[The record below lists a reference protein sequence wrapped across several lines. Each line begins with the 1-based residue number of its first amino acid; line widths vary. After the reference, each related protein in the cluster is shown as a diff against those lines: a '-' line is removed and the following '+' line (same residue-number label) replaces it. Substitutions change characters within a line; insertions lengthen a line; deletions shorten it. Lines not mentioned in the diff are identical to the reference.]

1 MSLPVSVICEP
12 PVECCPVPAPPFYT
26 QGLTF
31 LSAQTGFILNCPQ
44 GFSCSPGAYPHPI
57 IIPDGAIPYTPPTGG
72 NPLRFTCCD
81 GVILTRYL
89 PANFTQAQFNTAA
102 QEIADAAAEHL
113 ALCEAQAYNAQN
125 ARQNQN
131 CTISTP
137 GTLPEAFSGTD
148 YLAML
153 EQSGALAPVV
163 WTLVGGALP
172 GGLSLS
178 ADGVISGIPMVSGL
192 FTFVA
197 QATGAINPATRTRL
211 ICKRVFR
218 LTVSSDVPCDL
229 GVTDSTVIS
238 PDVAINTME
247 VTDTGQWAS
256 VPLGEYKIGYV
267 GGSVQTSTGLPPNWF
282 VNPPTTVGP
291 VAGEAQYVYNS
302 FGTPFRNKLPYSF
315 CAESN
320 AADAEANFDTT
331 TLVCCPDAA
340 LFAGP
345 QGRETLHFQHALGNI
360 DVDVHDSGWTLNA
373 VGSSLPTF
381 RLTRVKKPAI
391 NYQTLQLR
399 IVNLASLL
407 PSLTPFNA
415 CTAGGGAPVWNGTFT
430 VFDPQP
436 NFVNYAYLIDISGGV
451 PQLNSTLMDAPAATK
466 IYHDTAG
473 QDTPTGCAW
482 ILAFTYQHPIQG
494 NVVSWVGLGGAGYAP
509 QGTFVFSSDVVGWT
523 MFGKKT
529 AWRVATT
536 AALPAN
542 TRVLNVLTANVNG
555 ALPAI
560 DGIAISVAD
569 RVLVKNEAL
578 GQNNGSYCLDGN
590 TEILTYEGWKHRRDL
605 ATGELVLTYNQAKGV
620 TEWQPVQSIHEFNV
634 VNEPVLVMRNK
645 GHFSISSLNHRW
657 PTENINSGKQRIT
670 LSSQLTKNTALLK
683 AAPCGELPF
692 KAKYTDDLV
701 ELVAWFFTEGHVRK
715 NNSGTHSNCVR
726 ISQSSRVN
734 PDLVGRIRSCLRGL
748 FGDAS
753 PPRAKG
759 GWKTDVPK
767 WRETSTRKG
776 LIEFDLNAAA
786 GSRLTFLAP
795 NRIVRIDFLRAL
807 TKAQL
812 HLFIDTALS
821 ADGHISKSGQRS
833 LGQKDIA
840 RLHPIQFACVLAGIP
855 STLGGTVAGQHTLYL
870 NKVSRTVPSK
880 HRDLYTGV
888 LWCPKTENS
897 TWVARK
903 DGRVFIT
910 GNTVTSLGSG
920 GTPWVLT
927 RSTDL
932 DTSAEMLRGIFAI
945 VTDGNTNAG
954 LHFRL
959 VTNGV
964 ITLNVTP
971 LSFTAI
977 ATTID
982 VELF

>member
-125 ARQNQN
+125 ARQSQN
-131 CTISTP
+131 CTISTL
-137 GTLPEAFSGTD
+137 GTLPEAFSGTE
-148 YLAML
+148 YSQTLQ
-153 EQSGALAPVV
+153 QSGALTPVV
-163 WTLVGGALP
+163 WTVVGGALP

-229 GVTDSTVIS
+229 GVTD
-238 PDVAINTME
+238 NTSFG
-247 VTDTGQWAS
+247 DRS
-256 VPLGEYKIGYV
+256 VN
-267 GGSVQTSTGLPPNWF
+267 SFDNTSDSSWTGLLLGTYTVRYISGAVERLATPLFPDPPFLEWM
-282 VNPPTTVGP
+282 VNISGFGEGVDSNVRIVHDTTSR
-291 VAGEAQYVYNS
+291 EE
-302 FGTPFRNKLPYSF
+302 LPYF
-315 CAESN
+315 CDCATIGCGSPTL
-320 AADAEANFDTT
+320 AEAEDGYPKGGITFQSLEDTIT
-331 TLVCCPDAA
+331 VEVRNNCPYGT
-340 LFAGP
+340 FAP
-345 QGRETLHFQHALGNI
+345 VT
-360 DVDVHDSGWTLNA
+360 W
-373 VGSSLPTF
+373 
-381 RLTRVKKPAI
+381 RLTRIRKAALD
-391 NYQTLQLR
+391 YAAMQLR
-399 IVNLASLL
+399 IVNLASVLS
-407 PSLTPFNA
+407 SLTPFDS
-415 CTAGGGAPVWNGTFT
+415 CTAGAGTVWDGTFP
-430 VFDPQP
+430 VFEP
-436 NFVNYAYLIDISGGV
+436 NLNYVNYEWRVTSGFA
-451 PQLNSTLMDAPAATK
+451 PFQLNNALLDTPAVTK

-473 QDTPTGCAW
+473 QATPTGCAW
-482 ILAFTYQHPIQG
+482 ILAVVYVHPVQG

-509 QGTFVFSSDVVGWT
+509 EGTAVFSSDVVGWT

-560 DGIAISVAD
+560 DGIALSIAD

-578 GQNNGSYCLDGN
+578 GQNNGSY
-590 TEILTYEGWKHRRDL
+590 
-605 ATGELVLTYNQAKGV
+605 V
-620 TEWQPVQSIHEFNV
+620 
-634 VNEPVLVMRNK
+634 
-645 GHFSISSLNHRW
+645 
-657 PTENINSGKQRIT
+657 
-670 LSSQLTKNTALLK
+670 
-683 AAPCGELPF
+683 
-692 KAKYTDDLV
+692 
-701 ELVAWFFTEGHVRK
+701 
-715 NNSGTHSNCVR
+715 
-726 ISQSSRVN
+726 
-734 PDLVGRIRSCLRGL
+734 
-748 FGDAS
+748 
-753 PPRAKG
+753 
-759 GWKTDVPK
+759 
-767 WRETSTRKG
+767 
-776 LIEFDLNAAA
+776 
-786 GSRLTFLAP
+786 
-795 NRIVRIDFLRAL
+795 
-807 TKAQL
+807 
-812 HLFIDTALS
+812 
-821 ADGHISKSGQRS
+821 
-833 LGQKDIA
+833 
-840 RLHPIQFACVLAGIP
+840 
-855 STLGGTVAGQHTLYL
+855 
-870 NKVSRTVPSK
+870 
-880 HRDLYTGV
+880 
-888 LWCPKTENS
+888 
-897 TWVARK
+897 
-903 DGRVFIT
+903 
-910 GNTVTSLGSG
+910 VTSLGSV

-932 DTSAEMLRGIFAI
+932 DTSAEMLRGIFAP

-977 ATTID
+977 ATTIE
-982 VELF
+982 VELV